1 MAAAPSWARIARV
14 TLVPMLFLAFGADL
28 QADEQRYD
36 YDPLGRLVRSVEGTN
51 ANEYLYDPAGNLL
64 QVTDGTAQPPI
75 VIPGDLGDFRRNEYK
90 QAAISGSHL
99 AGATIRPSHGGIRID
114 NVTASASAISFR
126 VAVTK
131 ETPLGAHHLIVGTA
145 AGAVTVSMNVLPGFD
160 ATIEPLPIV
169 VPPDSVAR
177 KFTVR
182 LAEASTEN
190 QSYSISTYSP
200 AIARTQADTVHFAV
214 GQSAADIGLIGVAT
228 GATALRMSG
237 GNMIEPVE
245 FMVSVAPGAGSQQI
259 HAHPIGLTRG
269 APLQRTDSS
278 TVISKSVSIT
288 RGLPFQR
295 TNDSTI
301 VGKSVGITR
310 GTPLVQSPESLVI
323 TPPVGITK
331 P

>member
-1 MAAAPSWARIARV
+1 
-14 TLVPMLFLAFGADL
+14 MLFLASGSAL

-36 YDPLGRLVRSVEGTN
+36 YDPLGRLVRSVQGAN
-51 ANEYLYDPAGNLL
+51 ANEYIYDPAGNLL
-64 QVTDGTAQPPI
+64 QVTDGVAQPPI
-75 VIPGDLGDFRRNEYK
+75 VIPDDLGNFRRNEYR
-90 QAAISGSHL
+90 QAAISGNHL
-99 AGATIRPSHGGIRID
+99 AGATLRPSHGGIRID
-114 NVTASASAISFR
+114 NVTASATAISFR

-131 ETPLGAHHLIVGTA
+131 ETPLGAHQLIVETA
-145 AGAVTVSMNVLPGFD
+145 AGAAPVSMNVLSGFD

-182 LAEASTEN
+182 LAEAAAEN
-190 QSYSISTYSP
+190 QSYSLSTYSP
-200 AIARTQADTVHFAV
+200 AIAKTQADAVHFAA
-214 GQSAADIGLIGVAT
+214 GQAAADIGLIGVAT

-245 FMVSVAPGAGSQQI
+245 FLVSVAPGAGNQQVY
-259 HAHPIGLTRG
+259 AHPVGLTRG

-310 GTPLVQSPESLVI
+310 GAPLVQSPESLVI